1 MKNIFKFFGTILT
14 VVLAA
19 FCMTGCLAE
28 DDLGTADLGLH
39 VKVFFPTKVVAGQ
52 PMTINGSGFAE
63 ATAIVF
69 PGVDAEVVVTDFQ
82 IVSNDMIRVNA
93 PKGISAE
100 GGKIIVRTE
109 SDQAESP
116 LPLTLGD
123 TKISGYSANPG
134 DQVDGG
140 SQITIF
146 GTDLEFITGVE
157 LLDADGNPALVSDKL
172 FNKKATAS
180 IIFTV
185 PKKVYEGTFVGKVY
199 TVDGKTFEMP
209 ELTYKPAS
217 DGGYFETVQH
227 VIWENPDP
235 EGNGAVSWSGQYRFY
250 GEGNADTNNECIAM
264 IAADHWN
271 IIKTGTFY
279 LKFAPAADAYQ
290 IRANTG
296 WWSFDGDGAYDIHGG
311 DERIIDNGDGTFSLA
326 YTLSEEPLA
335 SGILGLIDEQHLLFT
350 GNGYTPLMLYY
361 TEEVWVPG
369 GAVEIVPLLAADGH
383 IGRKG
388 HLAHPFGVDGTHHRL
403 HLCRMPQDPGD
414 GQAGGGD
421 AVARRHLLQLLI
433 QGIVVRIAGKMALD
447 EAELQRTPGLDGHIM
462 EPAVIQN
469 AVIPVDTFL
478 VFHIH
483 IQAGVHQHRMTQS
496 KLKLIHHQFFRQV
509 LVQQCHLQGIVVGY
523 AETGHLAL
531 LLQLGKG
538 FGHLLRLHQGIGP
551 VQDQE
556 LHLLSPQALQAV
568 FDRGQDMLPGK
579 IVLSGPD
586 AALGL
591 DHHFLPER
599 RVLPED
605 IAEQLLTAAVA
616 AVDVRMLKKADACIQ
631 VRADQR
637 VQFALAQ
644 PVDAH
649 TALGDPGNGDT
660 ADGLIGHKKHPF
672 LF

>member
-116 LPLTLGD
+116 LPLTLGE
-123 TKISGYSANPG
+123 TKISGYSADGSVP
-134 DQVDGG
+134 VDGG
-140 SQITIF
+140 TQMTIY

-157 LLDADGNPALVSDKL
+157 LLDADGNPALISDKL

-217 DGGYFETVQH
+217 DGGYFETVEH

-264 IAADHWN
+264 IAAAHWD
-271 IIKTGTFY
+271 IIKNGTFY
-279 LKFAPAADAYQ
+279 LKFAPAADEYQ

-296 WWSFDGDGAYDIHGG
+296 WWSFDGDGVHDIKVG

-361 TEEVWVPG
+361 TEDVWVPG
-369 GAVEIVPLLAADGH
+369 GAVEIVRTSIWKNDGSVGAAAWSGSPYRFAMEGKDGNNECVAEIPAETWEKMKTTPFMVDIQPAADWFQIRILDGWWSVGNVDTNDITPNYEGLVDNGDGTFTFVVDLPSKPDLIPVLDDQHLLFAGDGFTILEMYWEEEVLVPGGGGSSETVVWENDGSFDFVSWGGHFRFALDGNDGLGECAATFPQDVWDRLKSGPFNLLVTIKPDATWWQIRVMDGWWSVGNDASGASDLTINTEGVVDNGDGTFIIPIDISGNADLLAVIDTQ
-383 IGRKG
+383 
-388 HLAHPFGVDGTHHRL
+388 HLLFS
-403 HLCRMPQDPGD
+403 
-414 GQAGGGD
+414 GD
-421 AVARRHLLQLLI
+421 AF
-433 QGIVVRIAGKMALD
+433 RID
-447 EAELQRTPGLDGHIM
+447 
-462 EPAVIQN
+462 
-469 AVIPVDTFL
+469 
-478 VFHIH
+478 
-483 IQAGVHQHRMTQS
+483 
-496 KLKLIHHQFFRQV
+496 
-509 LVQQCHLQGIVVGY
+509 
-523 AETGHLAL
+523 
-531 LLQLGKG
+531 
-538 FGHLLRLHQGIGP
+538 
-551 VQDQE
+551 
-556 LHLLSPQALQAV
+556 
-568 FDRGQDMLPGK
+568 K
-579 IVLSGPD
+579 IYY
-586 AALGL
+586 
-591 DHHFLPER
+591 E
-599 RVLPED
+599 
-605 IAEQLLTAAVA
+605 
-616 AVDVRMLKKADACIQ
+616 
-631 VRADQR
+631 
-637 VQFALAQ
+637 
-644 PVDAH
+644 
-649 TALGDPGNGDT
+649 
-660 ADGLIGHKKHPF
+660 
-672 LF
+672 